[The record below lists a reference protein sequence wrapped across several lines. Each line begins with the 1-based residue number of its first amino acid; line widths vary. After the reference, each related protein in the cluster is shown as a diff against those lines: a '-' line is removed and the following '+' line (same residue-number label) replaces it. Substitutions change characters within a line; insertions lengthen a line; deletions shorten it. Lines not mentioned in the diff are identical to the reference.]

1 MLFCALNA
9 VKGMFIKM
17 NSKNARIIG
26 IITVLS
32 YVANYFLRNILGVL
46 TPAILNDTSY
56 TKEYI
61 ALLSSVY
68 MIAYAAGQLLNGVL
82 GDVFKPKMMV
92 LIGLL
97 VAGVSTILFPIVQYS
112 ALQIACFIVLGYCL
126 SMLRGPLMK
135 IITENTK
142 PDHARI
148 ICVFFSFSSF
158 AGPLI
163 ASLIAMIFR
172 WKQAF
177 IAAGIL
183 TVFVGIFA
191 YISLS
196 VMENK
201 GFLAVKRIEKITV
214 SELLG
219 VFKIEKISFYL
230 IIASL
235 QEAWGTSMIF
245 WTPTFLNEYIAL
257 DENMSNFVFSFMSL
271 VSAIIPFVALAVY
284 KLSKERDILILKG
297 AFIISLIAVAGMIV
311 VPKGI
316 FTMILLLVSRIMNS
330 FVSAIL
336 WSIYIPG
343 LGKTGRVSSI
353 NGIMDCLGYISAGI
367 ITSVCAY
374 IMNAFGWN
382 GIIALWAI
390 LSLMGA
396 MAAMPYGRKR
406 NAAKV

>member
-1 MLFCALNA
+1 MY
-9 VKGMFIKM
+9 KDDTRKM

-61 ALLSSVY
+61 ALLSSAY
-68 MIAYAAGQLLNGVL
+68 MISYAVGQLLNGVL
-82 GDVFKPKMMV
+82 GDVLKPKMMV
-92 LIGLL
+92 LSGLL
-97 VAGVSTILFPIVQYS
+97 VAGASAILFPVVQYS
-112 ALQIACFIVLGYCL
+112 TLQIACFIVLGYCL

-163 ASLIAMIFR
+163 ASLMAMLFK

-177 IAAGIL
+177 VVAGVL

-191 YISLS
+191 YLSLS
-196 VMENK
+196 AMENK
-201 GFLAVKRIEKITV
+201 GLLSIKRIEKITA

-219 VFKIEKISFYL
+219 VFKIEGISFYL

-245 WTPTFLNEYIAL
+245 WTPTFLNEYISL

-271 VSAIIPFVALAVY
+271 VSAIVPFVALAVY

-297 AFIISLIAVAGMIV
+297 AFIISLIAVAGILV
-311 VPKGI
+311 APKGI
-316 FTMILLLVSRIMNS
+316 FTMMLLLVSRIMNS

-374 IMNAFGWN
+374 VMNIFGWN
-382 GIIALWAI
+382 GIIVLWAI
-390 LSLMGA
+390 LSLTGA
-396 MAAMPYGRKR
+396 VAAIPYSGKI
-406 NAAKV
+406 NAAKASE